1 MLEDFSEDTEMNDE
15 NVEIQESGGTTSAEY
30 AEEVRYFCSRKLYI
44 VILSFYAWHLYRFCD
59 IDEELK
65 LMFDFV
71 LINH

>member
-15 NVEIQESGGTTSAEY
+15 NVEIQESGGTTAEY

-59 IDEELK
+59 IDELGVS
-65 LMFDFV
+65 FCF
-71 LINH
+71 H